1 MKKGIPLNSKGVPFS
16 FSSQQYFPGFSD
28 MKRLQP
34 IPQCTDCLMSL
45 AKRVTALAGAD
56 DSGVVKKAEAVTL
69 EILES
74 AADNRLSSHQVAA
87 QILREIK
94 RLTGVVD
101 PYKQFKVQ
109 EMILARELLAQI
121 KSDNLS
127 GLRSCVSLA
136 ILGNSLDF
144 FKDPAEALAE
154 IPAQLNAG
162 VSYFYDDFDRLAAF
176 IKKKP
181 ERVLYLSDNA
191 GEVFFDIQLY
201 EYIKARAQNAILVVK
216 GKPSLNDLTRAEL
229 QFADL
234 GDYFSE
240 VADTGSD
247 GVGIDWDNA
256 SKDFLDLVAS
266 SDLIIAK
273 GMANFEAIY
282 PKSVVP
288 PVFFLFKVK
297 CDPIHRYI
305 QAPLGSFIA
314 LWKEGS
320 SCA

>member
-1 MKKGIPLNSKGVPFS
+1 MKKV
-16 FSSQQYFPGFSD
+16 
-28 MKRLQP
+28 QP
-34 IPQCTDCLMSL
+34 IPQCMDCLMSL
-45 AKRVTALAGAD
+45 AKRVTTLVDAD
-56 DSGVVKKAEAVTL
+56 DSDLLKKAEAVTL
-69 EILES
+69 EILEG
-74 AADNRLSSHQVAA
+74 AGDNRLSSHQVAGH
-87 QILREIK
+87 ILREIK
-94 RLTGVVD
+94 GLTGVAD
-101 PYKQFKVQ
+101 PYKQFKAQ
-109 EMILARELLAQI
+109 EMALAWKVFSQI
-121 KSDNLS
+121 KNNNFPD
-127 GLRSCVSLA
+127 LRSCANLA

-144 FKDPAEALAE
+144 FKNPAEALAQ
-154 IPAQLNAG
+154 IPTQLNAG
-162 VSYFYDDFDRLAAF
+162 VSFFYDDIDRLSAF

-191 GEVFFDIQLY
+191 GEVFFDIRLY
-201 EYIKARAQNAILVVK
+201 EYIKARAQNTILVVK
-216 GKPSLNDLTRAEL
+216 GGPSLNDLTRAEL
-229 QFADL
+229 QFDDL

-240 VADTGSD
+240 VADTGSE

-256 SKDFLDLVAS
+256 SKEFLDLVAS

-314 LWKEGS
+314 LWKKGS